1 MTHTCGQYF
10 VLKLR
15 YCVVLQEIHKLEEI
29 TVGYT
34 GLNYLKSIIAS
45 SVALIFGFSGVV
57 NATNEILGDF
67 NGDGNQDAFVQAINP
82 GEASKIEAKQGVP
95 DLLYHRTWTTTH
107 PDIPAIPDWSADS
120 YTALSENLNSSPGDE
135 LLLLGHNKI
144 ILLHDDIITPI
155 LIPKSI
161 RNAIISWTASGTAS
175 FASFDLDVDPNN
187 FNPQFADFDGDGDK
201 EIFIQNKSTRGTSY
215 IVTGEG
221 LVSQTLV
228 NGYLGTDWSMGSTIV
243 LVDENGD
250 GRVDM
255 RITDASGNV
264 TVVYASGS
272 GTFVTNPVPLEP
284 GYAKKFSGTVD
295 DADLSTPTVPANQAV
310 GAVEGQAGVSGGA
323 ASYQIPIAL
332 PPGRNKMQ
340 PSVAIGYSSRGGNGV
355 VGVGFSLSAGSAI
368 SRCSSTAAQDEA
380 NLGVQYHATN
390 DRLCLNGS
398 RLIKVS
404 GNYGESG
411 TEYRTEI
418 DSFVTVTQKGGG
430 INDATTYFEAQSR
443 TGNITTFGKNSRG
456 NNSKVIPAGAP
467 ATLSWLIDSERD
479 LSNNAVHYDYQVQT
493 NPGEV
498 LLTQISYTGTSD
510 GVTEALGN
518 RYVSFEYGP
527 RTDVSS
533 SYLAGGLS
541 RRTKRLEKIITKYNT
556 TPIREYNLVYK
567 YSGATNKSLLSTIQ
581 ECGYRAASTKE
592 CLPKTEFSWMD
603 DAVTYELEA
612 FTLTK
617 TDGSQ
622 VSPFK
627 PDSKGVAVD
636 FQRILPRGDLNGDGV
651 KDWLS
656 GGSRTYGDGTTA
668 SFPGYFYNAE
678 GNSAVSHDFE
688 SGRCG
693 EDLPVNNQSGSCS
706 FADFNLDGRTDTWS
720 GSASN
725 SSITLYYTQLDS
737 NNSPVKGAAI
747 DTGIVAQRDYS
758 MTTSSVY
765 GYTQP
770 SLIPDISDYNGDGLP
785 DLLVYNQRQLK
796 IYLHNGNVNG
806 TNPYT
811 DAGILFHTHTTKNFD
826 VLFGN
831 IARNVDVVQSV
842 GDIDG
847 NGLPDFLILDQ
858 YNDEDDYFYPTPQPQ
873 TLKLIHH
880 GSNGIYFTTVD
891 ISGYASNV
899 GYSQFFD
906 VNGDGLADYLYWD
919 TSNGQYFRINKGNG
933 SFGEAVFFDSSFGDI
948 RLYQVKNGYEDGGG
962 QATKK
967 TPLHVKTLKYS
978 AGIRGMDVNG
988 DGRQDLLIPTTRV
1001 IESCVFHEDFPVGAP
1016 DRIERWF
1023 CGDELYGKYWD
1034 RIQQSGNTWFNVRRE
1049 MPGSAVDEGI
1059 YQFDVIYF
1067 NEQADGT
1074 ITTSKADSGFVGPL
1088 TQAASVDAFGNG
1100 LTDLVFT
1107 YGPRRESVR
1116 RKIEASQES
1125 NHAVLGRNFD
1135 TYVYRN
1141 RGSASGENYAP
1152 VDMLQSVTNGTT
1164 ANNGMQ
1170 LQSSWVYRPLST
1182 GEFKAGTDNFY
1193 DPDFAATDTDPDY
1206 FNFTSS
1212 MYTVAQFN
1220 QSNGVG
1226 GTSSTK
1232 YRYNGAMYN
1241 NKGRG
1246 FQGFNSIIVDSP
1258 SDTRSVSEFH
1268 QKFPLSGQ
1276 IEAIRTCLIADS
1288 KPECADGFLS
1298 KTTKTYHQTN
1308 TANSS
1313 VHWIVPHVSTQ
1324 TQYALNNR
1332 ATELS
1337 TSTTTIEAAE
1347 LDTYGNIKK
1356 TVSTVNNGFSTV
1368 KTTVVNDFDTSAAG
1382 WRNKLNWTSVQT
1394 ETMSGSAIYDAALDP
1409 VKKVKTSYTWTSARL
1424 PDVVTVTPELGGGKT
1439 TEVDTDYNAYGLPT
1453 KVSTYES
1460 GSTDK
1465 RAVETKYSADGE
1477 NLSTDGKGYFVYQV
1491 INDKDH
1497 VVTTKTYPTHGQVKS
1512 VTSNS
1517 LTTTTE
1523 YDAFGRVEKITPPAD
1538 SGQPSYLRYATCNN
1552 GCDGLSDTNIRYKV
1566 TTYSAGA
1573 PESVEYKDQLNRVI
1587 YSKTEGFDGTAIF
1600 VKAQY
1605 DNLGRMTFESIPS
1618 GSASETLGTTYDSY
1632 DALGRLTKKSVSQP
1646 YNNKMEVIYAY
1657 SGHLTSIS
1665 ATDVINGVT
1674 NSMSRTYSGNGQL
1687 MQTSQYDGEQD
1698 IITQYAYDSSG
1709 NPIVLQDGNGN
1720 PIKAEYNALGQKKYV
1735 NDPNMGT
1742 KTFAYTGFGE
1752 VYSELDANGDTYY
1765 YAYDDL
1771 GRLQY
1776 RYLNVVPTPSNTSSA
1791 EASFSYDSQCE
1802 GLPDGETRLNLP
1814 AGESFSKSY
1823 GYDAWCRPFETI
1835 TNIDGTAYKV
1845 STQYDGNYGR
1855 VKAVTYPTGL
1865 TVENVYNERGYLTQA
1880 KNAASGYVY
1889 HQIDKM
1895 DARGQLLEAKK
1906 ANGVLTE
1913 GFEYWDETGQMKKV
1927 YTQTTNG
1934 ASQRHR
1940 IEYSYDGFGNLKNQT
1955 VENKRNGQT
1964 IISKEDYKYD
1974 ALHRLKISSRD
1985 IGGVA
1990 ETDITYDYDKVGN
2003 LKKKDDYATSYV
2015 YGTVAKSNGNAGPN
2029 AVYSVAKIN
2038 NGGTKT
2044 FNYDNNGNLLSG
2056 DGKTIAYNAFNKPVS
2071 INRNGVTSLFSYGAD
2086 QMRYKQVKKGI
2097 SGGDE
2102 VTRYVDKVYEE
2113 ITHNGKTEKK
2123 LYLGDAI
2130 VTETVNSSDTSY
2142 KVGFVHRD
2150 RLGSVVTIT
2159 DETGEVVDNKS
2170 YDPFGKPR
2178 KGTLELVDPANP
2190 ATLTQ
2195 IASLDGFELQTD
2207 RGFTDHEHLDD
2218 AELIHMNGRVYDY
2231 NLGRFLSVDPFIQAP
2246 GNSQSMN
2253 PYSYIMNNPLAG
2265 ADPSGYRSICKTNT
2279 NCETIWVNPPEGE
2292 GKVIISDDNGKRVNQ
2307 APAAKPAETPSP
2319 ENIESQEQVA
2329 SETPEQNES
2338 GGSDARNSSGGTNE
2352 SSSVPVDSVFKGK
2365 GKATLKCLS
2374 ACQARAR
2381 GDTNSHGRDVLP
2393 SVDTTEM
2400 TASIRQSQEAAV
2412 NYLHVLSYLTMAGD
2426 AYALASGIRLA
2437 AGRFIASRSVSANVS
2452 LVGAGDDLAKAANWL
2467 KPKEGYFDV
2476 LIHGSEKA
2484 FHVLHNGKWVQLTHR
2499 SLAAFIR
2506 KNGFTGQSIRLI
2518 SCKTGACSSGAA
2530 QNLANKLGVSVL
2542 APTKNVWIHPS
2553 GRMTIGS
2560 PSRSTGEWVSFR
2572 PGG

>member
-1 MTHTCGQYF
+1 MGVRVAFRINKNWKIRTMGFIGKKYA
-10 VLKLR
+10 K
-15 YCVVLQEIHKLEEI
+15 K
-29 TVGYT
+29 
-34 GLNYLKSIIAS
+34 IIAS
-45 SVALIFGFSGVV
+45 SIALVLGFSGAA

-95 DLLYHRTWTTTH
+95 DLLYHRTWTKTH

-144 ILLHDDIITPI
+144 ILLHGRIITPI
-155 LIPKSI
+155 LIPKDI
-161 RNAIISWTASGTAS
+161 RNAIVSWSSSGVATFSS
-175 FASFDLDVDPNN
+175 FSLDVDPDN

-201 EIFIQNKSTRGTSY
+201 EIFIQNKSKGGTSY

-221 LVSQTLV
+221 VVSQTLV
-228 NGYLGTDWSMGSTIV
+228 NGYLGTDWSAGSTIV

-255 RITDASGNV
+255 RITDGSGNV

-272 GTFVTNPVPLEP
+272 GTFVTNPVAYQP

-295 DADLSTPTVPANQAV
+295 DVDLSAPTVPANEAV

-323 ASYQIPIAL
+323 ATYSVPIAI
-332 PPGRNKMQ
+332 PPGRNGMQ
-340 PSVAIGYSSRGGNGV
+340 PNVALSYSSRNGNGIA
-355 VGVGFSLSAGSAI
+355 GIGWGLSAASSI
-368 SRCSSTAAQDEA
+368 RRCGQIVGLDDKSF
-380 NLGVQYHATN
+380 GVTYTGE
-390 DRLCLNGS
+390 DRLCLDGQ
-398 RLIKVS
+398 RLILTQ
-404 GNYGESG
+404 GATYGANG
-411 TEYRTEI
+411 TEYRTEQ
-418 DSFVTVTQKGGG
+418 DSFARIILTGDYNATDSSGSHFTVEHKSGMVS
-430 INDATTYFEAQSR
+430 YY
-443 TGNITTFGKNSRG
+443 GKTSNSRHTADG
-456 NNSKVIPAGAP
+456 QSK
-467 ATLSWLIDSERD
+467 TLSWALTSREDRTTQK
-479 LSNNAVHYDYQVQT
+479 NNIQYTYAT
-493 NPGEV
+493 FGGGEH
-498 LLTQISYTGTSD
+498 LLTEINYTGSASTVGDRKVKLIYESRPD
-510 GVTEALGN
+510 KSTN
-518 RYVSFEYGP
+518 
-527 RTDVSS
+527 
-533 SYLAGGLS
+533 YLAGGKSAITQRLS
-541 RRTKRLEKIITKYNT
+541 KVETYYVSQKI
-556 TPIREYNLVYK
+556 RSYNLSYGSV
-567 YSGATNKSLLSTIQ
+567 SGATQRSLLRSLE
-581 ECGYRAASTKE
+581 ECAFDSNGASS
-592 CLPKTEFSWMD
+592 CLPATTFNWQDAPTQFTLERVQEKQSDWLNGYIRPVGDFDGDGFKESIVNQTKYELGVGYTNQPRLVSFNADGSVKWEVDLDKSWIGLSGMRTLERIADINNDGAAELIIKDPAVENYEAGSLTIYKVVVQSGNAQLVALYTTPFTATQAELADVDGDNKLDIVTVDFDWQGTTQYRVFSYHKNTSALPALSFQTAKTEIDRYQTISPWQPD
-603 DAVTYELEA
+603 NYQHNTR
-612 FTLTK
+612 
-617 TDGSQ
+617 Q
-622 VSPFK
+622 VNLS
-627 PDSKGVAVD
+627 SILD
-636 FQRILPRGDLNGDGV
+636 FNGDGIQDLQLSNNMCSSEPQPDDILLSHSTGYNSLSYTSMGIAAENHPSDTYHKWV
-651 KDWLS
+651 DINGDGLSDYLFVPNRTSSLFHATAPSWHYQLNNGVGFEAVVSMNSMVGFLDESVCNTGTCAQRLEPAGCGTSYSDLYEPKFSHIINTADWDNDGQPELIVPSSEAPVARYCKVTKVFS
-656 GGSRTYGDGTTA
+656 GGGGDGTTPPEVHDVVYCA
-668 SFPGYFYNAE
+668 NDAGGY
-678 GNSAVSHDFE
+678 D
-688 SGRCG
+688 G
-693 EDLPVNNQSGSCS
+693 ELHAAGFWSSDQSVYKTVAYRFVQQANGDYS
-706 FADFNLDGRTDTWS
+706 LV
-720 GSASN
+720 
-725 SSITLYYTQLDS
+725 LDS
-737 NNSPVKGAAI
+737 NSEK
-747 DTGIVAQRDYS
+747 YS
-758 MTTSSVY
+758 SKLSNTSDLY
-765 GYTQP
+765 
-770 SLIPDISDYNGDGLP
+770 GDGLNDPMVHIIGLTTGFLVWDDTAAEAKFNGHGTHVYRSKGATSNAAETMKSP
-785 DLLVYNQRQLK
+785 DMM
-796 IYLHNGNVNG
+796 ISS
-806 TNPYT
+806 T
-811 DAGILFHTHTTKNFD
+811 
-826 VLFGN
+826 
-831 IARNVDVVQSV
+831 
-842 GDIDG
+842 
-847 NGLPDFLILDQ
+847 NGLGVESKWRYAPLS
-858 YNDEDDYFYPTPQPQ
+858 
-873 TLKLIHH
+873 
-880 GSNGIYFTTVD
+880 SNGSRDALAPKLYEVKDVD
-891 ISGYASNV
+891 DPSRY
-899 GYSQFFD
+899 
-906 VNGDGLADYLYWD
+906 
-919 TSNGQYFRINKGNG
+919 
-933 SFGEAVFFDSSFGDI
+933 
-948 RLYQVKNGYEDGGG
+948 
-962 QATKK
+962 
-967 TPLHVKTLKYS
+967 
-978 AGIRGMDVNG
+978 
-988 DGRQDLLIPTTRV
+988 
-1001 IESCVFHEDFPVGAP
+1001 
-1016 DRIERWF
+1016 
-1023 CGDELYGKYWD
+1023 
-1034 RIQQSGNTWFNVRRE
+1034 
-1049 MPGSAVDEGI
+1049 VD
-1059 YQFDVIYF
+1059 D
-1067 NEQADGT
+1067 
-1074 ITTSKADSGFVGPL
+1074 K
-1088 TQAASVDAFGNG
+1088 
-1100 LTDLVFT
+1100 
-1107 YGPRRESVR
+1107 
-1116 RKIEASQES
+1116 
-1125 NHAVLGRNFD
+1125 H
-1135 TYVYRN
+1135 
-1141 RGSASGENYAP
+1141 
-1152 VDMLQSVTNGTT
+1152 
-1164 ANNGMQ
+1164 
-1170 LQSSWVYRPLST
+1170 
-1182 GEFKAGTDNFY
+1182 FY
-1193 DPDFAATDTDPDY
+1193 
-1206 FNFTSS
+1206 FTSS
-1212 MYTVAQFN
+1212 MMVVDDFT
-1220 QSNGVG
+1220 QSDGVG
-1226 GTSSTK
+1226 GDNTTRYS
-1232 YRYNGAMYN
+1232 YREAMYN
-1241 NKGRG
+1241 NQGYG
-1246 FQGFNSIIVDSP
+1246 FQGFRTILVDGP
-1258 SDTRSVSEFH
+1258 DGIRSVSDFH

-1298 KTTKTYHQTN
+1298 QSTTTYHQRN
-1308 TANSS
+1308 TANSR

-1337 TSTTTIEAAE
+1337 TSTTTIEAAD

-1368 KTTVVNDFDTSAAG
+1368 KTTVLNNFDTSVAG

-1687 MQTSQYDGEQD
+1687 MQTSQYDGTQD

-1776 RYLNVVPTPSNTSSA
+1776 RYLNVIPTPSNTSSA

-1865 TVENVYNERGYLTQA
+1865 TVENIYNERGYLTQA

-1913 GFEYWDETGQMKKV
+1913 GFEYWDETGQMKEV
-1927 YTQTTNG
+1927 YTNTTTG

-1940 IEYSYDGFGNLKNQT
+1940 IEYLYDGFGNLKTQT

-1964 IISKEDYKYD
+1964 IISKETYTYD
-1974 ALHRLKISSRD
+1974 ALHRLKVSSRD

-1990 ETDITYDYDKVGN
+1990 ENDITYDYDKVGN
-2003 LKKKDDYATSYV
+2003 LTRKDDYATSYV

-2029 AVYSVAKIN
+2029 AVYSVTKIN
-2038 NGGTKT
+2038 SGGTKT
-2044 FNYDNNGNLLSG
+2044 FSYDNNGNLLSG

-2231 NLGRFLSVDPFIQAP
+2231 NLGRFLSVDPFIVDP
-2246 GNSQSMN
+2246 GHSQSIN
-2253 PYSYIMNNPLAG
+2253 PYSYIRNNPLAG
-2265 ADPSGYRSICKTNT
+2265 KDPSGYLEETAYGAGLGIASDYTEVHIEAEECIACTPGAVESGIEVGTAVKAVVATGTVVVIGKLIEKGVQKRRNRSSNT
-2279 NCETIWVNPPEGE
+2279 KVETDNAEGPME
-2292 GKVIISDDNGKRVNQ
+2292 DTGEPSTLGAKAERAVADARASGKGYGKRG
-2307 APAAKPAETPSP
+2307 AAGTIKVSEETASVTGEKYYSAGSKEAGKTIEVHPVVKDAYGNVPEDMRTGAHGNCAEAACLTKILNDV
-2319 ENIESQEQVA
+2319 E
-2329 SETPEQNES
+2329 
-2338 GGSDARNSSGGTNE
+2338 
-2352 SSSVPVDSVFKGK
+2352 
-2365 GKATLKCLS
+2365 KATGKKIKTKE
-2374 ACQARAR
+2374 QARA
-2381 GDTNSHGRDVLP
+2381 VLKGAK
-2393 SVDTTEM
+2393 SD
-2400 TASIRQSQEAAV
+2400 IRE
-2412 NYLHVLSYLTMAGD
+2412 T
-2426 AYALASGIRLA
+2426 
-2437 AGRFIASRSVSANVS
+2437 SARKG
-2452 LVGAGDDLAKAANWL
+2452 VG
-2467 KPKEGYFDV
+2467 KPKEACG
-2476 LIHGSEKA
+2476 
-2484 FHVLHNGKWVQLTHR
+2484 
-2499 SLAAFIR
+2499 
-2506 KNGFTGQSIRLI
+2506 
-2518 SCKTGACSSGAA
+2518 SCKPPLEDFGVEDV
-2530 QNLANKLGVSVL
+2530 NK
-2542 APTKNVWIHPS
+2542 KK
-2553 GRMTIGS
+2553 
-2560 PSRSTGEWVSFR
+2560 
-2572 PGG
+2572 